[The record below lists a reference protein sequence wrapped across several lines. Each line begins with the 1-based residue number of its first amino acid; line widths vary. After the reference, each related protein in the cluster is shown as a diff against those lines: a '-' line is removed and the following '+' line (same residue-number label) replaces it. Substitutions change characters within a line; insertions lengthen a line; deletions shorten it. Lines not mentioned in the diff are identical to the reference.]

1 MSTVPCLH
9 DKEVG
14 AGCWHEYSGHVDLS
28 MGQLATRQLA
38 FDRGRDRQMTRD
50 GWRREDEREEAG
62 WCGSPPSPSAWPS
75 SWQRAVMGRV
85 SEQAPILSPET
96 QDNPIQT
103 FTESRSCPIHG
114 LSML

>member
-1 MSTVPCLH
+1 
-9 DKEVG
+9 
-14 AGCWHEYSGHVDLS
+14 
-28 MGQLATRQLA
+28 
-38 FDRGRDRQMTRD
+38 MTRD

-103 FTESRSCPIHG
+103 FTESPSCPIHG